1 MTGIASSKDAV
12 NLFAVL
18 RVPDSPVVRLVS
30 YAKCSGSRRLPPC
43 LRCISLHFD
52 AQRCGKVLRCGYRCP
67 SICGE
72 DCPDPRLC
80 HKCGK
85 TQRLQVVDM
94 KSFTTYEDHNV
105 DEDPVIFL
113 PCGHFFAAS
122 TLDGCTSIQTVYD
135 SNDSGE
141 FTGLKSLRGI
151 ASEKPK
157 QCPECRAAIHS
168 VRRYGRLLRLVEIR
182 SLERKH
188 LMVVDGV
195 LENLEPLVESNHLGA
210 LQKLIKVEKTIR
222 RSPMRIIFEA
232 CGGV

>member
-1 MTGIASSKDAV
+1 
-12 NLFAVL
+12 
-18 RVPDSPVVRLVS
+18 
-30 YAKCSGSRRLPPC
+30 
-43 LRCISLHFD
+43 
-52 AQRCGKVLRCGYRCP
+52 
-67 SICGE
+67 
-72 DCPDPRLC
+72 
-80 HKCGK
+80 
-85 TQRLQVVDM
+85 M

-232 CGGV
+232 YGGVEVIETAPPPAAPLIKCLELKAIAFENRVTKYGDNTL